1 MNRYDKFINSL
12 KKNRDL
18 ETFEV
23 HHIIPKC
30 MGGGDNKSNLI
41 KLTPREHFIAHLM
54 LHRANP
60 ESKSLLKALQ
70 AMFRSDFF
78 THGAKLN
85 GRKYDTMR
93 RYAFRKTAKPSKDI
107 LYEEYYTN
115 KKSLAKIAKQFDVS
129 EPTVKKWYINTFDN
143 FNTLDHRKFERPS
156 KQILALDLIN
166 DKYPYLKVREKYK
179 ISASLLYA
187 WRKDYNLT
195 SNRSKK
201 PSVTIL
207 KNLFIES
214 KLNCK
219 QAQIKLEEMGY
230 KVYYATVRRWKKEI
244 ILS

>member
-18 ETFEV
+18 EIFEV
-23 HHIIPKC
+23 HHIIPRC

-70 AMFRSDFF
+70 AMFRSNFF
-78 THGAKLN
+78 KHGAKLN
-85 GRKYDTMR
+85 GRKYDAMR
-93 RYAFRKTAKPSKDI
+93 RYAFRKTKKPSKDV

-143 FNTLDHRKFERPS
+143 FITLDQRKYQRPS
-156 KQILALDLIN
+156 KQVLVNDLK
-166 DKYPYLKVREKYK
+166 DDEFPYKKIQEKYK
-179 ISASLLYA
+179 ISFSFLMV
-187 WRKDYNLT
+187 WRKDYGLT

-201 PSVTIL
+201 PSVSIL

-219 QAQIKLEEMGY
+219 QAQKELEEMGY
-230 KVYYATVRRWKKEI
+230 KVYYSTVRRWKKDI